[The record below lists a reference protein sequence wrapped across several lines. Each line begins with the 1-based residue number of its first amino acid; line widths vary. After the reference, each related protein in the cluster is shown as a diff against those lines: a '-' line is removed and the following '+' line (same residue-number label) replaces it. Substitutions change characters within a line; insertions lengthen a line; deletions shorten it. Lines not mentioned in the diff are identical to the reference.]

1 MIIRSLAA
9 IISLAL
15 IGCGSGEDFRSSSHS
30 GIYSFSRISS
40 TWDYSQ
46 WPWLSRVKRDIPMTE
61 AEGKKFY
68 SVFIWFTKNETLFRA
83 AIKDGYDSV
92 PWARS
97 APCATTTSAVLEHS
111 MERAG
116 FTEIANLFGQHD
128 KFGPTHN
135 VEIALYR
142 IGWNYWPK
150 SHWKSQVSIGLL
162 DGRFVFHGTPKHSG
176 HIYTIFSEINEKYD
190 LIGDNGGYNHQYRGR
205 NWEIGTE
212 GFWLPPGVKPERR

>member
-1 MIIRSLAA
+1 LF
-9 IISLAL
+9 L
-15 IGCGSGEDFRSSSHS
+15 
-30 GIYSFSRISS
+30 
-40 TWDYSQ
+40 
-46 WPWLSRVKRDIPMTE
+46 TE

-68 SVFIWFTKNETLFRA
+68 EVFLEFTKNEAMFKA

-111 MERAG
+111 MRKAG
-116 FTEIANLFGQHD
+116 FKEISDMFGKHD

-142 IGWNYWPK
+142 LGWNYWPK
-150 SHWKSQVSIGLL
+150 SNWKSQVSIGLL
-162 DGRFVFHGTPKHSG
+162 GGRFVFHVTPKHSG
-176 HIYTIFSEINEKYD
+176 HIYTIFSEIDEKYD
-190 LIGDNGGYNHQYRGR
+190 LIGDNGGYNHKYRAPG
-205 NWEIGTE
+205 WESGTE